1 MYFFFLMK
9 WHTAVQ
15 SQIHVFNL
23 VVCEVDTAVIKVKVN
38 SGPFGQERFM
48 CLLAPM
54 GRRTGIQQQQAR
66 GKATRSF

>member
-1 MYFFFLMK
+1 MSLEYIYLQIID
-9 WHTAVQ
+9 VQ
-15 SQIHVFNL
+15 SHIPVFNL
-23 VVCEVDTAVIKVKVN
+23 ILWSFDTAVIKMKVN

-54 GRRTGIQQQQAR
+54 GRRTGIQQQQAH